1 MSQRSRT
8 ARLCALLSLAGLIL
22 IGLLSGCG
30 PAGTVADIVEALT
43 PSTVLIY
50 AEFPHGSGTGTGI
63 IYDESGLTVTNA
75 HVVEGAAIIEA
86 YVQGID
92 RWLSAELVG
101 LSTSEDL
108 AVIDISGE
116 GYVAAT
122 LGDSDELTLGEDVI
136 ALGYPLAS
144 ALGADLTINRGVVSK
159 LHVELDEFQ
168 DLIQTD
174 TDINPGNSGGPLVN
188 MRGEVIGIN
197 TTKIEYTPTGRPVS
211 GINFAIPSSY
221 ARPIIERLAWG
232 SPAATPEP
240 PTITPTPAWPS
251 QTPEGEPVKG
261 SPDAPVTII
270 EYTEYQCPFCARF
283 VQETL
288 PLIEEN
294 YITTGKVRLIFRNFP
309 VHQQAVFAAG
319 AAVCAQEQDEFW
331 QMHDTLFAQQGEWS
345 GDPDFMVLF
354 EGYAKDMGL
363 DTEQFTSCLIPE
375 EGKEPEW
382 LEKLKKDFEA
392 GQEAGVQGT
401 PSFFISDQS
410 IVGAQPF
417 EVFQEAI
424 EQELAK

>member
-1 MSQRSRT
+1 MLLRSK
-8 ARLCALLSLAGLIL
+8 ASMLLPPIL
-22 IGLLSGCG
+22 IISLLMGISAGCG
-30 PAGTVADIVEALT
+30 SI
-43 PSTVLIY
+43 
-50 AEFPHGSGTGTGI
+50 
-63 IYDESGLTVTNA
+63 
-75 HVVEGAAIIEA
+75 
-86 YVQGID
+86 
-92 RWLSAELVG
+92 
-101 LSTSEDL
+101 
-108 AVIDISGE
+108 
-116 GYVAAT
+116 
-122 LGDSDELTLGEDVI
+122 
-136 ALGYPLAS
+136 
-144 ALGADLTINRGVVSK
+144 
-159 LHVELDEFQ
+159 
-168 DLIQTD
+168 
-174 TDINPGNSGGPLVN
+174 
-188 MRGEVIGIN
+188 
-197 TTKIEYTPTGRPVS
+197 
-211 GINFAIPSSY
+211 
-221 ARPIIERLAWG
+221 
-232 SPAATPEP
+232 TPEP
-240 PTITPTPAWPS
+240 PTIAPTPTWPS
-251 QTPEGEPVKG
+251 LTAEGDPVKG

-270 EYTEYQCPFCARF
+270 EYSEYQCPFCARF

-319 AAVCAQEQDEFW
+319 AAVCAQEGDEFW

-345 GDPDFMVLF
+345 GNPDFMELF
-354 EGYAKDMGL
+354 EGYAQDIGL